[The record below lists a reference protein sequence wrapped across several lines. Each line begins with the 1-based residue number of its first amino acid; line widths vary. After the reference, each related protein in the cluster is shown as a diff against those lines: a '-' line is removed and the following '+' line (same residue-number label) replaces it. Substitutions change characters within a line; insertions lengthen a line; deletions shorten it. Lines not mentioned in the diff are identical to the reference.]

1 VIHRGSLSYLGESDF
16 REKPISLNLNV
27 RADRLNLTY
36 YYMLVFIFYIILD

>member
-1 VIHRGSLSYLGESDF
+1 VIHWGSLSYLSEYGSKK
-16 REKPISLNLNV
+16 KPISLNLNV